1 MESNF
6 SKELLSARLKQF
18 RKEKGLTQAELA
30 EMIDVSLVNYAKYEG
45 GQRTPSLPT
54 LVKLSMA
61 LGIPLECLLF
71 EERRNFHLSAERI
84 AHLRSLEPTKLKAI
98 LEQLQNLY
106 QSQK

>member
-6 SKELLSARLKQF
+6 SKDLLSARLKQF

-30 EMIDVSLVNYAKYEG
+30 EEIDVSLVNYAKYEG

-54 LVKLSMA
+54 LVKISLA
-61 LGIPLECLLF
+61 LEIPLECLLF
-71 EERRNFHLSAERI
+71 EERKSFHLSAERI
-84 AHLRSLEPTKLKAI
+84 AHLRSLEPDKLKAI
-98 LEQLQNLY
+98 LEQLQILY